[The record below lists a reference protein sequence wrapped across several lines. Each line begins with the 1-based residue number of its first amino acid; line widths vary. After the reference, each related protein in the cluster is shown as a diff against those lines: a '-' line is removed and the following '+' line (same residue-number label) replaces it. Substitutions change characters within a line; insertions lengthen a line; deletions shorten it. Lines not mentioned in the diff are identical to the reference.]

1 MKLKH
6 IFLLMMAGMS
16 LAFTACQPDEYEFGA
31 AQYTA
36 ADLTEGKAYTVTIVG
51 NTVTLKS
58 NLKGCTP
65 LWITPSG
72 RSQAEELTLS
82 LPFAGTYQVTFGAST
97 SAGPVFGEPH
107 SFSLTQNEFS
117 LLSDEKWFLL
127 ADKNFKEGDPLPDAA
142 TLASGVSKK
151 WYPCDADY
159 GLGCTGPVMYMT
171 PYDPDGDLQGYTPQE
186 EADLV
191 YKDILFGCD
200 NWAPNWDPGFQDWL
214 IGATNPYMDSYMTF
228 SMDAAGGCVA
238 KMYRGEAG
246 EKGSSTGTDMTGK
259 FNMNLDDKTK
269 PLISFSDCYAM
280 HNIAFDEVC
289 ANYTTDIQI
298 IELTPYLL
306 HLVTKRTNS
315 EGNWYLVWNFV
326 SEEVIQTKGECIP
339 KEESGELTKAE
350 PVLPAIDDLATKLF
364 TTEINGVTYVGNQM
378 NFNLDTE
385 APYDWLWWNGSQA
398 VQQWESVTG
407 GVYDKPW
414 KPAAGEDIADM
425 ELVLTRGTDGT
436 YGYECGEV
444 SGKLT
449 IDGTRLTFDKELTL
463 LTATS
468 DLRTVAVTGKEFVVM
483 KCEEGEALTLGVADG
498 RDENGNVNNYL
509 VANLLYKKISTGPE
523 GPLTVPVDNSKLEV
537 IFGDGNVDRLRIQ
550 LFNTWGGKNE
560 CLDIT
565 KMKLKKNQTMTI
577 KYKVLSGITW
587 NEGAQPKT
595 VIMENM
601 IGNQFEDGCYDL
613 PYAAPFDTTPGAE
626 QTVTLTNTTGATVK
640 FDTDCCLV
648 IGIQNKGL
656 ATVAGTENTTP
667 EVEVEITSITIQ

>member
-1 MKLKH
+1 MKFKY
-6 IFLLMMAGMS
+6 IFSLMMAGM

-31 AQYTA
+31 AQYAA
-36 ADLTEGKAYTVTIVG
+36 ADLTVNKAYTVTIDG
-51 NTVTLKS
+51 NKVTLKS
-58 NLKGCTP
+58 NIKGCTP
-65 LWITPSG
+65 LWVTPSG
-72 RSQAEELTLS
+72 RSQEEELTLE
-82 LPFAGTYQVTFGAST
+82 LPFAGTYEVTFGAST
-97 SAGPVFGEPH
+97 SAGPVYGEPH
-107 SFSLTQNEFS
+107 SFSLPQNDFS

-127 ADKNFKEGDPLPDAA
+127 SDKNFKEGDPLPDAE

-159 GLGCTGPVMYMT
+159 GLGCTGPVMYMCH
-171 PYDPDGDLQGYTPQE
+171 YDPENDGYTPEE
-186 EADLV
+186 EAADA
-191 YKDILFGCD
+191 YKDIVFGRE
-200 NWAPNWDPGFQDWL
+200 NWGPNWDPGFQDWL
-214 IGATNPYMDSYMTF
+214 ISATDPYMDSYMTF
-228 SMDAAGGCVA
+228 SMDAVGGCVA
-238 KMYRGEAG
+238 TMYRGEAG
-246 EKGSSTGTDMTGK
+246 TKGSSTGTNMTGK
-259 FNMNLDDKTK
+259 FNMNLTDKTK

-280 HNIAFDEVC
+280 HNVGFDEVC

-306 HLVTKRTNS
+306 HLVTRRTNS
-315 EGNWYLVWNFV
+315 EGNWYIVWNFV

-350 PVLPAIDDLATKLF
+350 PVLPEIEDLATKLF
-364 TTEINGVTYVGNQM
+364 TTEIGGDIFVGSKM
-378 NFNLDTE
+378 TFNFDTE
-385 APYDWLWWNGSQA
+385 APYDWLWWNGSQN
-398 VQQWESVTG
+398 VQKWESVTG
-407 GVYDKPW
+407 GIYDQPW

-425 ELVLTRGTDGT
+425 ELVLTQESDGT
-436 YGYECGEV
+436 YGYEFGDL
-444 SGKLT
+444 SGAFT
-449 IDGTRLTFDKELTL
+449 IDGTVLTFDKELTL

-468 DLRTVAVTGKEFVVM
+468 DLRTVEVKAKTFTVM
-483 KCEEGEALTLGVADG
+483 ACEAGENLTLGVEDG
-498 RDENGNVNNYL
+498 HDVDGNVNNYV

-523 GPLTVPVDNSKLEV
+523 GPLTVAVDNSKLEV

-550 LFNTWGGKNE
+550 LYNSWGGKNE

-601 IGNQFEDGCYDL
+601 IGGTFEDGCYDL
-613 PYAAPFDTTPGAE
+613 PYASAFDTAPGAE

>member
-1 MKLKH
+1 
-6 IFLLMMAGMS
+6 MMAGM

-31 AQYTA
+31 AQYVA
-36 ADLTEGKAYTVTIVG
+36 ADLTVDKAYTVTING
-51 NTVTLKS
+51 NKVTLKS
-58 NLKGCTP
+58 NIKGCTP
-65 LWITPSG
+65 LWVTPSG
-72 RSQAEELTLS
+72 RSQEEELTLE
-82 LPFAGTYQVTFGAST
+82 LPFAGTYEVTFGAST
-97 SAGPVFGEPH
+97 SAGPVYGEPH
-107 SFSLTQNEFS
+107 SFNLPQNDFS

-127 ADKNFKEGDPLPDAA
+127 SDKDFKEGDPLPDAE

-171 PYDPDGDLQGYTPQE
+171 PYDPDGDLQGYTKQE

-191 YKDILFGCD
+191 YKDITFGSE

-214 IGATNPYMDSYMTF
+214 ISATNPYMDSYMTF
-228 SMDAAGGCVA
+228 SMDAVGGCVA
-238 KMYRGEAG
+238 TMYRGEAG
-246 EKGSSTGTDMTGK
+246 TKGSSTGTNMTGK
-259 FNMNLDDKTK
+259 FNMNLTDKTK
-269 PLISFSDCYAM
+269 PLISFSDCYSM
-280 HNIAFDEVC
+280 HNVGFDEVC

-298 IELTPYLL
+298 IELTPYVMNI
-306 HLVTKRTNS
+306 VTKRTNS
-315 EGNWYLVWNFV
+315 EGNWYIVWNFV
-326 SEEVIQTKGECIP
+326 SEEVIKTKGECIP
-339 KEESGELTKAE
+339 EEESGELTKVE
-350 PVLPAIDDLATKLF
+350 PVLPEIEDLATKLF
-364 TTEINGVTYVGNQM
+364 TADINGDIFVGSKM
-378 NFNLDTE
+378 TFNLDTE
-385 APYDWLWWNGSQA
+385 APYDWLWWNGSQN
-398 VQQWESVTG
+398 VQKWESVTG
-407 GVYDKPW
+407 GVYDQPW
-414 KPAAGEDIADM
+414 KPAAGDDIADI
-425 ELVLTRGTDGT
+425 ELVLTQKSDGT
-436 YGYECGEV
+436 YGYEFGNL
-444 SGKLT
+444 SGNFT
-449 IDGTRLTFDKELTL
+449 IDGTELTFDQELTL

-468 DLRTVAVTGKEFVVM
+468 DLRTVKVKGKTFTVM
-483 KCEEGEALTLGVADG
+483 ACEAGESLTLGVADG
-498 RDENGNVNNYL
+498 YDVDGNVNNYT

-523 GPLTVPVDNSKLEV
+523 GPLTVPVDNSKVEV

-550 LFNTWGGKNE
+550 LYNSWGGKNE

-601 IGNQFEDGCYDL
+601 IGSTFEDGCYDL
-613 PYAAPFDTTPGAE
+613 PYASAFDTTPGAE

-656 ATVAGTENTTP
+656 ATVAGAENTTP